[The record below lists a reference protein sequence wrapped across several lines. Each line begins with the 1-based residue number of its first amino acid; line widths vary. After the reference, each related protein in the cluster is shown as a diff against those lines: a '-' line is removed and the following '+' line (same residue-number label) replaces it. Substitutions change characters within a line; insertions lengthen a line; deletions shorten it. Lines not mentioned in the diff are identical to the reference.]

1 MINDEMEAR
10 RCANPERDPAAVVR
24 TALTDPDGLSAD
36 AQERL
41 ELWSDPLIDLVA
53 RHERLHASSP
63 AFDDPRFLEWVS
75 RDARAGVGAAPEA
88 LTKREIKS
96 LARLVIARAQG
107 TRHRVA
113 SAGDKFRYIHAGPTG
128 RVSELVAEA
137 RGLRRSPVLGL
148 SAAAGVGREL
158 WDIETDT
165 WVELPAAVPGG
176 RYVALTVAGDSM
188 IPLFYPADLVLV
200 RVGGE
205 IERQSI
211 IVAHIP
217 DHGYVVKAV
226 SRVTPILVELT
237 SLNQEYPPLRVAR
250 GELAVLGTVILRW
263 QGAPRP
269 PA

>member
-10 RCANPERDPAAVVR
+10 RRANPERNSAAVVR
-24 TALTDPDGLSAD
+24 AALSDPDGLSAEE
-36 AQERL
+36 QEHL
-41 ELWSDPLIDLVA
+41 EHWSDPLIDAVA
-53 RHERLHASSP
+53 YHERLHANSP

-75 RDARAGVGAAPEA
+75 WDARAGVGAAPEA
-88 LTKREIKS
+88 LTKREITS

-107 TRHRVA
+107 TRLGVA
-113 SAGDKFRYIHAGPTG
+113 SAGDKYRYVHAGPTG

-148 SAAAGVGREL
+148 SAAAGTGREL
-158 WDIETDT
+158 WDVETDT
-165 WVELPAAVPGG
+165 WVELPADIPGG

-188 IPLFYPADLVLV
+188 VPLFYPDDLVLV

-205 IERQSI
+205 IARQSI

-226 SRVTPILVELT
+226 SRVTPILIELA

-250 GELAVLGTVILRW
+250 GELAVLGTVVLRW
-263 QGAPRP
+263 QGAPRMNT
-269 PA
+269 